1 MNSLPLRSSTK
12 GPFMRRTS
20 LGLSLGVVF
29 AGAAA
34 FAGAAPALAQG
45 TMRVALGTT
54 LSQLDPA
61 RTTIGDEYIYV
72 HLVFNGLSRIDP
84 DMTVKPDL
92 AESWSASDD
101 LKTWTFKLRQGV
113 RFHDGRVLD
122 EEDVVATMKHILD
135 PATGSRASSNISM
148 VQAVEATGPL
158 SVQFKLSIPYA
169 GFPDIFADRQMRIVP
184 RDKIATLSTNPVGT
198 GPFMFKSWSPGDR
211 MELVRNPD
219 YFEAGLPK
227 LDGVTLRIIPE
238 AAARIAALESNAIDI
253 LWSLPYEA
261 VDKIKGSASLRVDS
275 VSTPTWD
282 GVILNNERP
291 PFNDVRV
298 RQALALTIDKQALVE
313 LSLFGQGEPTF
324 SPIPPSHPY
333 FNTSLPS
340 APPDIVKARK
350 LMADAGYPNGV
361 DVAMQV
367 PQEREQRVRV
377 GVSVRDMARAA
388 GIRINVERVPFASY
402 TANVAGKAQMYVDGY
417 FARPTIDTSLYPF
430 YHSTGSWNRQLWLY
444 KEPRIDQILDEARRT
459 NDDAAR
465 KKLFATFQAVVEE
478 TVPGIIAYSAAHV
491 NGVSRRVEGFKS
503 TPMLWL
509 ELKSVTL
516 KP

>member
-1 MNSLPLRSSTK
+1 MRRLLFALPLA
-12 GPFMRRTS
+12 
-20 LGLSLGVVF
+20 LGL
-29 AGAAA
+29 GA
-34 FAGAAPALAQG
+34 AAPALAQG

-54 LSQLDPA
+54 LSQLDPSK
-61 RTTIGDEYIYV
+61 TTIGDEYIYV

-92 AESWSASDD
+92 AESWSASED
-101 LKTWTFKLRQGV
+101 LRTWTFKLRDGV
-113 RFHDGRVLD
+113 KFHHGRTLD
-122 EEDVVATMKHILD
+122 AEDVVATMKHILD
-135 PATGSRASSNISM
+135 PGTGSRARSNITM
-148 VQAVEATGPL
+148 IEGVEATGPL
-158 SVQFKLSIPYA
+158 TVQFKLTIPYA

-184 RDKIATLSTNPVGT
+184 KDKIGELATNPVGT

-211 MELVRNPD
+211 MELVKNPS

-227 LDGVTLRIIPE
+227 LDGVTMRIIPE
-238 AAARIAALESNAIDI
+238 AAARIAALESGAIDI

-261 VDKIKGSASLRVDS
+261 VDKFKTSSSIRVDS

-313 LSLFGQGEPTF
+313 LALFGQGEPTF

-333 FNTSLPS
+333 FNKSLPFN
-340 APPDIVKARK
+340 PPDIAKAKK
-350 LMADAGYPNGV
+350 LLAEAGFPNGF
-361 DVAMQV
+361 DVPMQV

-377 GVSVRDMARAA
+377 GVGVRDMARQA

-444 KEPRIDQILDEARRT
+444 KEPRVDQILDDARKT
-459 NDDAAR
+459 NDEAGR
-465 KKLFATFQAVVEE
+465 KALFEKFQAVVEE
-478 TVPGIIAYSAAHV
+478 TVPGIIAFSAAHV
-491 NGVSRRVEGFKS
+491 NGVSRKVEGFKS